1 LAGLEG
7 KRAKGGEAVYAHLE
21 ELGKVVSSRPRKR
34 GIAGPM
40 VALELDFV
48 ARPDG
53 SRELDRELAR
63 VLEDARLRDEGLEA
77 SLLLVSDR
85 EARLVSLLTF
95 WDRSRFVKARECRI
109 AWIEKLLE
117 PFADGSIRAHT
128 SLPRFLAADARGAAV
143 AQLGFEEP
151 KPARGAAVP
160 AIA

>member
-1 LAGLEG
+1 MYSHFEKLE
-7 KRAKGGEAVYAHLE
+7 RLE
-21 ELGKVVSSRPRKR
+21 KIVSSRPRKS

-53 SRELDRELAR
+53 SRELDTELAR
-63 VLEDARLRDEGLEA
+63 VLEDARLEDEGLEA

-95 WDRSRFVKARECRI
+95 WDRTRFMKARECRI

-128 SLPRFLAADARGAAV
+128 SLPRFLAADARGVRAPV
-143 AQLGFEEP
+143 GRLGFAEP
-151 KPARGAAVP
+151 ELERVATV
-160 AIA
+160 